1 MSKFRGSITLSIFSL
16 STLSNYH
23 YWQSPKT
30 RYWRLVRP
38 YQTGIPPARLLA
50 LVWAHNPDLP
60 NFSLPS
66 NPPPTT
72 TQNGRVAGLV
82 VNPFRFSKIS
92 PKSLTS
98 NPRLQPDTHF
108 AVDMFP
114 YKKTELFRR
123 LGFTSQLPKKPGNTP
138 LSGTWFYFLDINTTV
153 STCVDRVIEMHFPE
167 FSLYSGSEKCC
178 TPLWW
183 GCKKLTW
190 CTLSCPRIEKDC
202 IVF

>member
-1 MSKFRGSITLSIFSL
+1 MIKQQDCFFVYTNSDCFL
-16 STLSNYH
+16 N
-23 YWQSPKT
+23 
-30 RYWRLVRP
+30 
-38 YQTGIPPARLLA
+38 
-50 LVWAHNPDLP
+50 NLP

-92 PKSLTS
+92 SKSLTSNPLPQIATS

-114 YKKTELFRR
+114 YKKTELFQR

-138 LSGTWFYFLDINTTV
+138 LSSTYLSFLDINTTV
-153 STCVDRVIEMHFPE
+153 STCGESYF
-167 FSLYSGSEKCC
+167 LY
-178 TPLWW
+178 
-183 GCKKLTW
+183 
-190 CTLSCPRIEKDC
+190 
-202 IVF
+202 